1 MLAPQVA
8 PELQELTSDLM
19 RAMMLTPLV
28 FSISGLL
35 MGLLHAHQRFL
46 LPSLAISMNSIGL
59 IIGALLIAPA
69 LPPDPGAAQVG
80 DANVYGLAWGAVLSA
95 LLHLLVQLPGL
106 RGLGAQLR
114 PLADWSSPALRDVLR
129 LMGPRVL
136 GLAVARVNFL
146 VNAAFTSAMVA
157 GSITALFTA
166 FTLLFFALGA
176 IGQSLGSALF
186 PTLSALAA
194 DGDMVGFRARL
205 VSALRGALFLA
216 FPAML
221 FLILLGEPLVKT
233 LFERGQWSAESSAA
247 TAWALAFYAA
257 GMAGFVL
264 LELLSRAFYALED
277 SRTPVLVGV
286 AAMLANILLSLLF
299 IRFIGEPGNLA
310 RGPFAGLA
318 LANALTTNVEALVLW
333 WLLRRRLGNLDE
345 AGFLRSA
352 PAMVLA
358 CAALAIAVALWLG
371 QAQSPLSQVLGGGVF
386 GLGVFL
392 GLGMLLRLEEARA
405 LPRLLLARLAGLKAY
420 SAGAASPLSSVMPES
435 SRTRNSAWSSS
446 CWQCAARA
454 RPRSKSA
461 TDSSSVRSPRSR
473 RSRMPSSSAQA
484 SSKERSAI
492 SLMFVPVLHAQRQV
506 AVAQLRQQRVACL
519 RLVDTGHALPVS
531 RLRQNGVTALQNGL
545 GVGRAQ

>member
-1 MLAPQVA
+1 MTQPAPVSALSNRQILRAALVVLLGFVASGVLGVLRTAIIAARFGAGDALDAFFRAQQLPEMIFVLVAGGALGSSFIPVYARVRAQDEAGAWRLASAAMTLSALAAGALGALVFLLAPLITRHFVAPQVT
-8 PELQELTSDLM
+8 PELQTLTSDLM

-59 IIGALLIAPA
+59 IVGALLIAPA

-80 DANVYGLAWGAVLSA
+80 DANVHGLAWGAVLSA

-106 RGLGAQLR
+106 RGLGARLR

-146 VNAAFTSAMVA
+146 VNAAFTSAMVF
-157 GSITALFTA
+157 GSLTALFTA
-166 FTLLFFALGA
+166 FTLLFFALGV

-194 DGDMVGFRARL
+194 GGDLDGFRARL

-221 FLILLGEPLVKT
+221 LLILLGEPLVKT
-233 LFERGQWSAESSAA
+233 LFERGQWSADSSAA
-247 TAWALAFYAA
+247 TAWALAFYAT
-257 GMAGFVL
+257 GMAGYVL

-299 IRFIGEPGNLA
+299 IRLIGEPGNLA

-352 PAMVLA
+352 PALLLA
-358 CAALAIAVALWLG
+358 CAGLALAVGLWLD
-371 QAQSPLSQVLGGGVF
+371 QAQSPLTQLLGGGVF
-386 GLGVFL
+386 GLGGFL
-392 GLGMLLRLEEARA
+392 GLGVLLRLEEARA
-405 LPRLLLARLAGLKAY
+405 LPRLLLARL
-420 SAGAASPLSSVMPES
+420 
-435 SRTRNSAWSSS
+435 R
-446 CWQCAARA
+446 
-454 RPRSKSA
+454 
-461 TDSSSVRSPRSR
+461 D
-473 RSRMPSSSAQA
+473 
-484 SSKERSAI
+484 
-492 SLMFVPVLHAQRQV
+492 
-506 AVAQLRQQRVACL
+506 
-519 RLVDTGHALPVS
+519 
-531 RLRQNGVTALQNGL
+531 
-545 GVGRAQ
+545 

>member
-1 MLAPQVA
+1 MAQPAPVSALSNRQILRAALVVLLGFVASGVLGVLRTAIVAARFGTGDALDAFFRAQQLPEMIFVLVAGGALGSSFIPVYARVRAQDEASAWRLASAAMTLSALAAGALGALVFLLAPLITRHMLAPQVT
-8 PELQELTSDLM
+8 PELQALTSDLM

-166 FTLLFFALGA
+166 FTLLFFALGVV
-176 IGQSLGSALF
+176 GQSLGSALF

-194 DGDMVGFRARL
+194 AGDMDGFRARL

-221 FLILLGEPLVKT
+221 LLILLGEPLVKT

-247 TAWALAFYAA
+247 TAWALAFYAS

-299 IRFIGEPGNLA
+299 IRFIGEPGNLT

-318 LANALTTNVEALVLW
+318 LANALATNVEALVLW

-352 PAMVLA
+352 PALLLA
-358 CAALAIAVALWLG
+358 CAGLGIAVGLWLG
-371 QAQSPLSQVLGGGVF
+371 QAQSPLTQLLGGGGI
-386 GLGVFL
+386 GLAVFL

-405 LPRLLLARLAGLKAY
+405 LPRLLLARL
-420 SAGAASPLSSVMPES
+420 
-435 SRTRNSAWSSS
+435 R
-446 CWQCAARA
+446 
-454 RPRSKSA
+454 
-461 TDSSSVRSPRSR
+461 D
-473 RSRMPSSSAQA
+473 
-484 SSKERSAI
+484 
-492 SLMFVPVLHAQRQV
+492 
-506 AVAQLRQQRVACL
+506 
-519 RLVDTGHALPVS
+519 
-531 RLRQNGVTALQNGL
+531 
-545 GVGRAQ
+545 

>member
-1 MLAPQVA
+1 MAQPAPVSALSNRQILRAALVVLLGFVASGVLGVLRTAIIAARFGTGDALDAFFRAQQLPEMIFVLVAGGALGSSFIPVYARVRAQDEASAWRLASAAMTLSALAAGALGALVFLLAPLITRHMLAPQVT
-8 PELQELTSDLM
+8 PELQELTGDLM

-166 FTLLFFALGA
+166 FTLLFFALGV

-186 PTLSALAA
+186 PTLSTLAA
-194 DGDMVGFRARL
+194 GGDMDGFRARL

-352 PAMVLA
+352 PAMLLA
-358 CAALAIAVALWLG
+358 CAGLGIAVALWLG
-371 QAQSPLSQVLGGGVF
+371 QAQSPLMQLLGGGVI

-405 LPRLLLARLAGLKAY
+405 LPRLLLARL
-420 SAGAASPLSSVMPES
+420 
-435 SRTRNSAWSSS
+435 R
-446 CWQCAARA
+446 
-454 RPRSKSA
+454 
-461 TDSSSVRSPRSR
+461 D
-473 RSRMPSSSAQA
+473 
-484 SSKERSAI
+484 
-492 SLMFVPVLHAQRQV
+492 
-506 AVAQLRQQRVACL
+506 
-519 RLVDTGHALPVS
+519 
-531 RLRQNGVTALQNGL
+531 
-545 GVGRAQ
+545 

>member
-1 MLAPQVA
+1 MAQPAPVSALSNRQILRAALVVLLGFVASGVLGVLRTAIVAARFGTGDALDAFFRAQQLPEMIFVLVAGGALGSSFIPVYARVRAQDEASAWRLASAAMTLSALAAGALGALVFLLAPLITRHMLAPQVT
-8 PELQELTSDLM
+8 PELQALTSDLM

-166 FTLLFFALGA
+166 FTLLFFALGVV
-176 IGQSLGSALF
+176 GQSLGSALF

-194 DGDMVGFRARL
+194 AGDMDGFRARL

-221 FLILLGEPLVKT
+221 LLILLGEPLVKT

-247 TAWALAFYAA
+247 TAWALAFYAS

-286 AAMLANILLSLLF
+286 ATMLANILLSLLF

-318 LANALTTNVEALVLW
+318 LANALATNVEALVLW

-352 PAMVLA
+352 PALLLA
-358 CAALAIAVALWLG
+358 CAGLGIAVGLWLG
-371 QAQSPLSQVLGGGVF
+371 QAQSPLTQLLGGGGI
-386 GLGVFL
+386 GLAVFL

-405 LPRLLLARLAGLKAY
+405 LPRLLPARL
-420 SAGAASPLSSVMPES
+420 
-435 SRTRNSAWSSS
+435 R
-446 CWQCAARA
+446 
-454 RPRSKSA
+454 
-461 TDSSSVRSPRSR
+461 D
-473 RSRMPSSSAQA
+473 
-484 SSKERSAI
+484 
-492 SLMFVPVLHAQRQV
+492 
-506 AVAQLRQQRVACL
+506 
-519 RLVDTGHALPVS
+519 
-531 RLRQNGVTALQNGL
+531 
-545 GVGRAQ
+545 

>member
-1 MLAPQVA
+1 MAQPAPVSALSNRQILRAALVVLLGFVASGLLGVLRTAIIAARFGTGDALDAFFRAQQLPEMIFVLVAGGALGSSFIPVYARVRAQDEAGAWRLASAAMTLSALAAGALGALVFLLAPLITRHMLAPQVTA
-8 PELQELTSDLM
+8 ELQELTSDLM

-69 LPPDPGAAQVG
+69 LPPDSGAAQVG
-80 DANVYGLAWGAVLSA
+80 DANVHGLAWGAVLSA

-194 DGDMVGFRARL
+194 DGDMDGFRARL
-205 VSALRGALFLA
+205 ESALRGALFLA

-264 LELLSRAFYALED
+264 LELLARAFYALED

-352 PAMVLA
+352 PALLLA

-371 QAQSPLSQVLGGGVF
+371 QAQSPLTQVLGGGVF

-405 LPRLLLARLAGLKAY
+405 LPRLLLARL
-420 SAGAASPLSSVMPES
+420 
-435 SRTRNSAWSSS
+435 R
-446 CWQCAARA
+446 
-454 RPRSKSA
+454 
-461 TDSSSVRSPRSR
+461 D
-473 RSRMPSSSAQA
+473 
-484 SSKERSAI
+484 
-492 SLMFVPVLHAQRQV
+492 
-506 AVAQLRQQRVACL
+506 
-519 RLVDTGHALPVS
+519 
-531 RLRQNGVTALQNGL
+531 
-545 GVGRAQ
+545 